1 MSETFDI
8 KNIILGKED
17 ILRERLVN
25 YIQQT
30 KNILDSYPS
39 SITHGVQKD
48 AIQNG
53 WDACVKKTR
62 AFVEKNWKFEFE
74 LLENINGKNLLLL
87 SDYGTYGLT
96 GKMTGKDIGDEEI
109 LPEEERWARW
119 ESLAFPKIG
128 EENLGARGQGKMILI
143 AASRDYAIAY
153 DSLREDGTY
162 RMGVTQATVKGCPIL
177 HFEEESGKRKI
188 KSELGIDPIDHIGTR
203 VIILNPVEELIS
215 SIKNGE
221 LLSFIEETWWPIIH
235 KLGAKILIK
244 YNGNTIQAKTPVLF
258 PVTKEL
264 GETKTFKTWVKENTR
279 FNYEKNQFT
288 VKRICFACDIE
299 NDVAEIHRG
308 IAVFRGGM
316 KVATILFPDRTFRN
330 RVYGYVEFDER
341 VDRLLRALEM
351 PNHYGFREKGAW
363 RKIKEII
370 EDELQIFGNKK
381 LGLGIDT
388 RELEKTRR
396 NTAENKAMS
405 VLRIITK
412 DWPFAKRSRGTGGG
426 GNGGDEKIKKI
437 GIKVSDLEFPN
448 PGNVPRLNYGE
459 KLEGFYARVF
469 NKTDIAVEVVFRA
482 NVLSGDRIISEL
494 DNQKLKLKPKE
505 EQLTSDGYSFSIS
518 KKLFPAPGEYR
529 LRFTLTNAE
538 TKQRED
544 EVTRRFWVETDPE
557 LKGPFDVKPIHFS
570 EIDREE
576 IQKLEWYLQSEGDNR
591 QTLLYNLD
599 HPAYQHNDETE
610 ERLTKYLSEIFCM
623 GALKLLIRQA
633 ENEEID
639 EEKAKKLPF
648 QIDNLLSKEPRI
660 MYDELT
666 KAIGIIKSD
675 LYGII

>member
-1 MSETFDI
+1 MMETFNI
-8 KNIILGKED
+8 KNILSGED
-17 ILRERLVN
+17 VLRERPVN

-30 KNILDSYPS
+30 KNILDSYPL
-39 SITHGVQKD
+39 SIAHGVQKD

-53 WDACVKKTR
+53 WDARAKKTPS
-62 AFVEKNWKFEFE
+62 FVEKNWKLEFE

-87 SDYGTYGLT
+87 SDYGTCGLT

-128 EENLGARGQGKMILI
+128 EENLGARGQGKMILV

-162 RMGVTQATVKGCPIL
+162 RMGITQATIKGCPIL
-177 HFEEESGKRKI
+177 HFEEEAGKRRI
-188 KSELGIDPIDHIGTR
+188 KSELGIDPIDHTGTR
-203 VIILNPVEELIS
+203 VIIINPVEELIS

-221 LLSFIEETWWPIIH
+221 LPNFIGETWWPIIH

-244 YNGNTIQAKTPVLF
+244 YNGNTIQAKTPTLF

-264 GETKTFKTWVKENTR
+264 KETKIFKTWIKENIR
-279 FNYEKNQFT
+279 FNYDKNQYT
-288 VKRICFACDIE
+288 IKRICFACDIE
-299 NDVAEIHRG
+299 NDAAEIHRG

-316 KVATILFPDRTFRN
+316 KVATILFPDKTFRN
-330 RVYGYVEFDER
+330 RVYGYVEFDDR

-351 PNHYGFREKGAW
+351 PNHYGFREKGVW
-363 RKIKEII
+363 RKLKELV

-396 NTAENKAMS
+396 NAAENKAIS

-412 DWPFAKRSRGTGGG
+412 DWPFAKRSKGGG
-426 GNGGDEKIKKI
+426 GGGGGGDEKIKKI
-437 GIKVSDLEFPN
+437 GIRVSDLEFPN
-448 PGNVPRLNYGE
+448 PGNVPRLDYGE
-459 KLEGFYARVF
+459 KLEGFYAKVF
-469 NKTDIAVEVVFRA
+469 NKTKVPVDVMFRVS
-482 NVLSGDRIISEL
+482 VLSGDRVIIEL
-494 DNQKLKLKPKE
+494 DNKKLKLKPGE
-505 EQLTSDGYSFSIS
+505 EKPTSDGYSFSVS
-518 KKLFPAPGEYR
+518 KKLFSASGEYR
-529 LRFTLTNAE
+529 LRFTLTNAD

-544 EVTRRFWVETDPE
+544 EITRRFWVETDPE
-557 LKGPFDVKPIHFS
+557 LKGPFDVKPIHFG
-570 EIDREE
+570 EIDRLE
-576 IQKLEWYLQSEGDNR
+576 IQKLEWYLQSEGDNH

-610 ERLTKYLSEIFCM
+610 ERLTQHLSEIFCM
-623 GALKLLIRQA
+623 GALQLLIRQA

-639 EEKAKKLPF
+639 DEKAKKLPF

-660 MYDELT
+660 MYTELT
-666 KAIGIIKSD
+666 KAMGAIRSD
-675 LYGII
+675 LHSVI